1 MMLTLYR
8 KLSNELK
15 SNSTIEVSVGNAK
28 TPIKV
33 VDVQLFPNRK
43 IGLFGVCPGCVVVDN
58 VVPES
63 VGYRPIIVDG
73 VLINITPKLG

>member
-1 MMLTLYR
+1 MMLSLYG
-8 KLSNELK
+8 KLIGELK
-15 SNSTIEVSVGNAK
+15 RNSKVEAIVDKEAN
-28 TPIKV
+28 PIQV

-58 VVPES
+58 VVAES
-63 VGYRPIIVDG
+63 VGYRPIIVNG